1 MANIEIPQLPNIQ
14 VRVLKNDSYSSNE
27 SLPRTATN
35 KSTGYDLI
43 ATSDPEIMGEKRTI
57 LDNSGNEQIL
67 YSNIEYI
74 QYKTNLKFA
83 IQSESYKIYD
93 ALILPR
99 SSIRK
104 YNLTLANSIGL
115 IDHDYRGEIL
125 ICFKYNWQPE
135 DFIITDGKI
144 EGKIN
149 FNKIYKKGDKICQIK
164 FTQVERVGFYLVD
177 NLDSTERGEGGFG
190 STDNT
195 TPKNAIQD
203 LANLIQ
209 NYKKNPVYT
218 PEKKYIDL
226 MKERENN
233 I

>member
-1 MANIEIPQLPNIQ
+1 M
-14 VRVLKNDSYSSNE
+14 
-27 SLPRTATN
+27 
-35 KSTGYDLI
+35 
-43 ATSDPEIMGEKRTI
+43 
-57 LDNSGNEQIL
+57 
-67 YSNIEYI
+67 
-74 QYKTNLKFA
+74 
-83 IQSESYKIYD
+83 
-93 ALILPR
+93 PR
-99 SSIRK
+99 SSVRK

-125 ICFKYNWQPE
+125 VCFKYNWQPE
-135 DFIITDGKI
+135 DFTIHNGKI

-149 FNKIYKKGDKICQIK
+149 SNKIYKKGDKICQVK
-164 FTQVERVGFYLVD
+164 FTQVERAGFYLVD

-195 TPKNAIQD
+195 APKNAIQD
-203 LANLIQ
+203 LTNLIQ